1 MTGRDEQV
9 ERSMPYEQLGGAA
22 AVTSLADRFY
32 ERVLADPALLPLF
45 ADPDEDHAGRMAL
58 FLAELLGG
66 PDGHTRQR
74 GGPNTMFRVHR
85 GLRITEVQRTKW
97 VTHMTAAMDELEMP
111 SDLRDSMLAY
121 FDQGSRL
128 ARATSQQPAS

>member
-1 MTGRDEQV
+1 MTGPHV
-9 ERSMPYEQLGGAA
+9 HGSPATPYERLGDAD
-22 AVTSLADRFY
+22 AVTGLADNFY
-32 ERVLADPALLPLF
+32 ARVLADPALLPLF

-74 GGPNTMFRVHR
+74 GGPNAMFRVHR